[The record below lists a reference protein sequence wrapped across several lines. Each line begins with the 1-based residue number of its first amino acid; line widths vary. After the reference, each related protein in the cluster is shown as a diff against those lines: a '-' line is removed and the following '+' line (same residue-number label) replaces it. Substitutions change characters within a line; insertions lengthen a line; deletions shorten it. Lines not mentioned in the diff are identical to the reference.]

1 MRSRP
6 PPFLRSGSPFR
17 NVQKRRRLTSAT
29 RDTKLGQ
36 GDPRGEERVET
47 VLDILVDAASR
58 IFEEERAAGGAPDER
73 GGSAGDDDE
82 SGSLHQG

>member
-6 PPFLRSGSPFR
+6 PRSRRPGDPVR

-29 RDTKLGQ
+29 RDARLGQ
-36 GDPRGEERVET
+36 GDPKAEERVET
-47 VLDILVDAASR
+47 VLEILVDAASR

-73 GGSAGDDDE
+73 GGSAGEGDKR
-82 SGSLHQG
+82 GGLHEG